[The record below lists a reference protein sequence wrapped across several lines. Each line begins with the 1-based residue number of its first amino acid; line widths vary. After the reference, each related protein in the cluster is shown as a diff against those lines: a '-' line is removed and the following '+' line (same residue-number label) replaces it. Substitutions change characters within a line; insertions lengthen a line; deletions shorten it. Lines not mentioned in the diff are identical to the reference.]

1 MLNFRELIRRS
12 VKPNQKKKGRIWL
25 WKFKEINQDYGD
37 YFNYFNCHIQYVSDQ
52 ECKQI

>member
-12 VKPNQKKKGRIWL
+12 VKPNQKKKKGRIWS

-37 YFNYFNCHIQYVSDQ
+37 YFNCHIQYVSDQ